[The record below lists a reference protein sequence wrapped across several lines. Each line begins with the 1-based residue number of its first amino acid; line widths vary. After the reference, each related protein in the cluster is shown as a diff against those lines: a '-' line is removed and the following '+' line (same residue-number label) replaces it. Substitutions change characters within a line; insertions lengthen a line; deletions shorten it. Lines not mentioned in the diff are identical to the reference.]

1 MLKENGNAK
10 LKEGNLR
17 GAVDDYKEGIQFVDY
32 ETSED
37 AKELLKTL
45 RLNISQAYIKLNK
58 NSDAIDNCNKV
69 LKDEPQN
76 MKALYR
82 RGVAL
87 RKNEDFDKAEVKYTL
102 FRKISNSY

>member
-1 MLKENGNAK
+1 M
-10 LKEGNLR
+10 
-17 GAVDDYKEGIQFVDY
+17 
-32 ETSED
+32 
-37 AKELLKTL
+37 
-45 RLNISQAYIKLNK
+45 NK
-58 NSDAIDNCNKV
+58 NSDAIDNCSKV
-69 LKDEPQN
+69 LKDEPSN